1 MFAPGTDI
9 MTTSVSS
16 VKDSGADYTP
26 SSWCVQTVGGL
37 RLLVYIDQMVQLQGK
52 LLRVPDRADWHRSDL
67 VFARV
72 FHFSFDQLRAEVQSN
87 TIRFSAQRM
96 VELLRRQHK
105 RLERG
110 QDSFA
115 CDALPSH
122 LTRTRMSGSDGCWAW
137 HVVSMTELL
146 GSDEAFRPIH
156 LSSRID
162 DDNVVFMFR

>member
-26 SSWCVQTVGGL
+26 SSWCVQILGGR

-96 VELLRRQHK
+96 VKKAVAQTARTPRK
-105 RLERG
+105 R
-110 QDSFA
+110 
-115 CDALPSH
+115 
-122 LTRTRMSGSDGCWAW
+122 
-137 HVVSMTELL
+137 
-146 GSDEAFRPIH
+146 
-156 LSSRID
+156 
-162 DDNVVFMFR
+162 

>member
-1 MFAPGTDI
+1 

-26 SSWCVQTVGGL
+26 SSWCVQILGGR

-72 FHFSFDQLRAEVQSN
+72 FQFSFDQLRAEVQSN